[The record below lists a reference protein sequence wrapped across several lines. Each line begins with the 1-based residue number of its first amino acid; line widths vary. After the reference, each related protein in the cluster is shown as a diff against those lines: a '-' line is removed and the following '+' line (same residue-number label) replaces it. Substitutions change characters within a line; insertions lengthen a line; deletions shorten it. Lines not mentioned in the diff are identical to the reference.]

1 MSVALIVAAGI
12 LLRNPFWP
20 IGYEGER
27 EAISADMRVK
37 PKVEAEPAK
46 PKEETQTAKAK
57 AQQEQ
62 EEALRKAKAR
72 AAAAMN
78 WNTAQK
84 TLRIG
89 GTVFAK
95 EPNGSTRSSVFINGK
110 DYVDGDLVSVNCG
123 EHRFTWRVTGLTE
136 HRTLRLERVRAR
148 PIENSRPKGANK

>member
-1 MSVALIVAAGI
+1 MSAALILAAGI

-27 EAISADMRVK
+27 EEISADSHVEAKAAPK
-37 PKVEAEPAK
+37 PKD
-46 PKEETQTAKAK
+46 ETQTAKAK
-57 AQQEQ
+57 AQQE
-62 EEALRKAKAR
+62 EEEKLRKAKER
-72 AAAAMN
+72 AATINWAA
-78 WNTAQK
+78 AQK

-95 EPNGSTRSSVFINGK
+95 EPDGSTRSSVFINGR

-136 HRTLRLERVRAR
+136 NRTLKLERVRAR
-148 PIENSRPKGANK
+148 PLENSRPKGAKK